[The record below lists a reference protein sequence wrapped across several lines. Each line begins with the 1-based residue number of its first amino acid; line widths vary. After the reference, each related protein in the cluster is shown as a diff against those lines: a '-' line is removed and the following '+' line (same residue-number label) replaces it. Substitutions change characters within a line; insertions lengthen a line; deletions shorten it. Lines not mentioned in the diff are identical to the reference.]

1 MLSATYPVK
10 DLGLYDTS
18 KKIMAVGLAG
28 EAPFDWDDVC
38 RLAALPSFRVLD
50 EVRALRREV
59 ENELRK
65 TS

>member
-1 MLSATYPVK
+1 M
-10 DLGLYDTS
+10 YDTS
-18 KKIMAVGLAG
+18 KKIRAVGLAG
-28 EAPFDWDDVC
+28 EAPFDWDEVC

-50 EVRALRREV
+50 EVKALRLEV